1 MSLSLSQMAIESVR
15 KEKELKAESMVRTQF
30 QMESLVYTQ
39 DSRYSKKLGKR
50 KREEPIQ
57 PGFGSPSVDSQGTLR
72 EMVKHLKSYYKVSL
86 ISLAYGVCN
95 TSLSIYYLALEAFNQ
110 FSFFC
115 CIMFKKY

>member
-1 MSLSLSQMAIESVR
+1 MSLSLPQMTIESVR

-50 KREEPIQ
+50 KREEPVV
-57 PGFGSPSVDSQGTLR
+57 PAFGSPGVDSQGTLR

-86 ISLAYGVCN
+86 ISLACGVCN
-95 TSLSIYYLALEAFNQ
+95 TSLSIYYLALEDFYQ
-110 FSFFC
+110 FSIFLLHNV
-115 CIMFKKY
+115 